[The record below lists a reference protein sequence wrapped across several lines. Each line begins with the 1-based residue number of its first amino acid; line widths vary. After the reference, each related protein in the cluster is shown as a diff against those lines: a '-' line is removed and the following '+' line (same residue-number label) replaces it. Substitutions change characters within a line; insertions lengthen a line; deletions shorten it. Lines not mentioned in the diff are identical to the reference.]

1 MSKKHTSYTSAF
13 AIGEMAV
20 LSLDNFA
27 DCELPYGVVE
37 GVLFYGP
44 QVRYRLSLFVNDGPA
59 SSPKAYRHE
68 GRPVD
73 GFIADDLRAIT
84 NSQYVPHIGHVGM
97 FERTDYSKIGHA
109 EFKMGELVQINW
121 SGLEIG
127 FDPFNIPVM
136 ITGVRY
142 EEGKVLYDVSIQR
155 KHYEDG
161 SIRIDTS
168 TTYGRLVGDS
178 LHSVDSIFLKPVG
191 GWRNPITS
199 GRLDSNAENKSN
211 VPRSE

>member
-1 MSKKHTSYTSAF
+1 
-13 AIGEMAV
+13 
-20 LSLDNFA
+20 
-27 DCELPYGVVE
+27 
-37 GVLFYGP
+37 
-44 QVRYRLSLFVNDGPA
+44 
-59 SSPKAYRHE
+59 
-68 GRPVD
+68 
-73 GFIADDLRAIT
+73 
-84 NSQYVPHIGHVGM
+84 
-97 FERTDYSKIGHA
+97 
-109 EFKMGELVQINW
+109 
-121 SGLEIG
+121 
-127 FDPFNIPVM
+127 M